1 MTRAFRET
9 CSSLRK
15 VHMQQISA
23 GEMLAASADLF
34 GWTFEMLSNAAP
46 VPHPCANSAV
56 RLLLK
61 ELFICEG
68 ANISAPLT
76 TVYLGG
82 PRLAPDLGLSGIAV
96 FDPLPAVNLFSG
108 CGPLHPQIQHMDL
121 AFEGEV
127 QRTRKV
133 GFHFPEV
140 QASAKCAGFCCHP
153 AVRRSASTPTQL
165 AFARRG
171 ASPHVQLS
179 TFTLTLSE
187 RRTRISVVS
196 Q

>member
-1 MTRAFRET
+1 MTRAFREACT
-9 CSSLRK
+9 SLLK
-15 VHMQQISA
+15 VQMQQFYTDQCSA
-23 GEMLAASADLF
+23 TLAASADLF
-34 GWTFEMLSNAAP
+34 GSTLGTLSTAAP
-46 VPHPCANSAV
+46 LPRPSANSAV

-68 ANISAPLT
+68 GNISAPLT

-127 QRTRKV
+127 Q
-133 GFHFPEV
+133 
-140 QASAKCAGFCCHP
+140 
-153 AVRRSASTPTQL
+153 
-165 AFARRG
+165 
-171 ASPHVQLS
+171 
-179 TFTLTLSE
+179 
-187 RRTRISVVS
+187 
-196 Q
+196 

>member
-1 MTRAFRET
+1 
-9 CSSLRK
+9 
-15 VHMQQISA
+15 
-23 GEMLAASADLF
+23 
-34 GWTFEMLSNAAP
+34 MLSNAAP

-133 GFHFPEV
+133 GFHFPRYRLLLSVLGFAATVIQRYGAPHPLPRNWLLPEPAFHICSP
-140 QASAKCAGFCCHP
+140 QSFASC
-153 AVRRSASTPTQL
+153 STVNV
-165 AFARRG
+165 
-171 ASPHVQLS
+171 H
-179 TFTLTLSE
+179 TLFSE
-187 RRTRISVVS
+187 RRTRISAGS

>member
-1 MTRAFRET
+1 MTHAFREACT
-9 CSSLRK
+9 SLLK
-15 VHMQQISA
+15 VQMQQFYTDQCSA
-23 GEMLAASADLF
+23 TLAASADLF
-34 GWTFEMLSNAAP
+34 GSTFETLSNAAP
-46 VPHPCANSAV
+46 VPRPSANSAV

-68 ANISAPLT
+68 GNISAPLT

-127 QRTRKV
+127 Q
-133 GFHFPEV
+133 
-140 QASAKCAGFCCHP
+140 
-153 AVRRSASTPTQL
+153 
-165 AFARRG
+165 
-171 ASPHVQLS
+171 
-179 TFTLTLSE
+179 
-187 RRTRISVVS
+187 
-196 Q
+196 

>member
-1 MTRAFRET
+1 
-9 CSSLRK
+9 
-15 VHMQQISA
+15 
-23 GEMLAASADLF
+23 
-34 GWTFEMLSNAAP
+34 MLSNAAP
-46 VPHPCANSAV
+46 VPHPCANSAI

-133 GFHFPEV
+133 GFHF
-140 QASAKCAGFCCHP
+140 QRYRAFAKCVGFCCNCHP
-153 AVRRSASTPTQL
+153 AVQRSASTPTQL
-165 AFARRG
+165 AFARAHISYLLARSF
-171 ASPHVQLS
+171 ASCS
-179 TFTLTLSE
+179 TVNVHTLLSE
-187 RRTRISVVS
+187 RHTRISVGS